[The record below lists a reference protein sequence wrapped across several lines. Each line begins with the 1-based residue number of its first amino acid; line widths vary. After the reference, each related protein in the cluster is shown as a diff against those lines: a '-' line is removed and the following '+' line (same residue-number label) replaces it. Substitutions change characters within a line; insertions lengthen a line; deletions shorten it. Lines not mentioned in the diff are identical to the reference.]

1 MMLAGLGLV
10 IGLSGT
16 YFVGRTMK
24 SILYEVS
31 AIDPVAVGTVVL
43 ILMAAALLACYLPAR
58 RATRVDAMV
67 ALRYE

>member
-1 MMLAGLGLV
+1 
-10 IGLSGT
+10 
-16 YFVGRTMK
+16 MK

-31 AIDPVAVGTVVL
+31 VMDPMAVGGVAVASL
-43 ILMAAALLACYLPAR
+43 ALLACYLQAR